1 VTIEAIVALHE
12 PPLTR
17 AEAEAVVHRFWRRA
31 RKADGDGCWTWT
43 GKPTKSGHCRASIGR
58 RKVML
63 AHRLSYIMHVGPL
76 GPDECSLHRCDNP
89 PCIRP
94 SHLFKGNRGDA

>member
-1 VTIEAIVALHE
+1 
-12 PPLTR
+12 
-17 AEAEAVVHRFWRRA
+17 
-31 RKADGDGCWTWT
+31 
-43 GKPTKSGHCRASIGR
+43 
-58 RKVML
+58 ML